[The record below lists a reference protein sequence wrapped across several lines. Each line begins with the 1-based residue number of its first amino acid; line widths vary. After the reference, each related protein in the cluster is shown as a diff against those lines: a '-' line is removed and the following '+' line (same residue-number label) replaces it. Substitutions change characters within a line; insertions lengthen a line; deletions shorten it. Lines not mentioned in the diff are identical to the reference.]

1 MVHRIFTSNLRFE
14 SQSNPGV
21 ITRKSKSVF
30 RYISPTLTSNLL
42 HRHLENPM
50 QTLEAML
57 RPKVA
62 TLPGHIQ
69 AVYVQNAAKLFATVL
84 KSQEGN
90 TNSTAAQETSQ
101 LMIDRLPVFV
111 QSANLEVQ
119 ERVSWID
126 FFFFFFSSG
135 TAPACADLHLCPASP
150 VSSQAS
156 CILQLVKYIQKLQ
169 QKDVEVAEE
178 VSALF
183 AGELNPVAPKAQ
195 KKVPVPEG

>member
-1 MVHRIFTSNLRFE
+1 
-14 SQSNPGV
+14 
-21 ITRKSKSVF
+21 
-30 RYISPTLTSNLL
+30 
-42 HRHLENPM
+42 M

-90 TNSTAAQETSQ
+90 TDSTAAQETSQ

-119 ERVSWID
+119 ERVSWKD
-126 FFFFFFSSG
+126 LARFPQSP
-135 TAPACADLHLCPASP
+135 PARADLHRCPAFPRLLSGLLHP
-150 VSSQAS
+150 AAGQVHPEAAAEGRGGGRGSQRS
-156 CILQLVKYIQKLQ
+156 VCGRTQPRGPQGP
-169 QKDVEVAEE
+169 EE
-178 VSALF
+178 GSRS
-183 AGELNPVAPKAQ
+183 
-195 KKVPVPEG
+195 

>member
-1 MVHRIFTSNLRFE
+1 
-14 SQSNPGV
+14 
-21 ITRKSKSVF
+21 
-30 RYISPTLTSNLL
+30 
-42 HRHLENPM
+42 M

-90 TNSTAAQETSQ
+90 TNSSAAQETSQ

-119 ERVSWID
+119 ERVSWILKKIKIKN
-126 FFFFFFSSG
+126 FVWHGSRGCLQHVLIFTS
-135 TAPACADLHLCPASP
+135 APLLPSPLRHL
-150 VSSQAS
+150 AS
-156 CILQLVKYIQKLQ
+156 CSWSSTSRSCSRRTWRSQRK
-169 QKDVEVAEE
+169 
-178 VSALF
+178 SALCLRENSTPWPPRPRRRF
-183 AGELNPVAPKAQ
+183 LFPRGESAH
-195 KKVPVPEG
+195 

>member
-1 MVHRIFTSNLRFE
+1 MCFGTF
-14 SQSNPGV
+14 P
-21 ITRKSKSVF
+21 
-30 RYISPTLTSNLL
+30 PTLTSNLL

-126 FFFFFFSSG
+126 FFFFFF
-135 TAPACADLHLCPASP
+135 HLARLQHVPIFTSVPLPPSP
-150 VSSQAS
+150 LRRLAS
-156 CILQLVKYIQKLQ
+156 CSWSSTSRSCSRRTWRWQRK
-169 QKDVEVAEE
+169 
-178 VSALF
+178 SALCLRENSTPWPPRPRRRF
-183 AGELNPVAPKAQ
+183 LFPRGESAH
-195 KKVPVPEG
+195 

>member
-1 MVHRIFTSNLRFE
+1 
-14 SQSNPGV
+14 
-21 ITRKSKSVF
+21 
-30 RYISPTLTSNLL
+30 
-42 HRHLENPM
+42 M

-126 FFFFFFSSG
+126 FFFFFFIWHGSSMCRSSPLSRFPHLLSG
-135 TAPACADLHLCPASP
+135 VLHPAAGQVHPEAAAEGRGGGRGSQRSVCGRTQPRGPQGPEEGSCSRGVSRLIKRSP
-150 VSSQAS
+150 TR
-156 CILQLVKYIQKLQ
+156 
-169 QKDVEVAEE
+169 
-178 VSALF
+178 
-183 AGELNPVAPKAQ
+183 AQ
-195 KKVPVPEG
+195 S

>member
-1 MVHRIFTSNLRFE
+1 
-14 SQSNPGV
+14 
-21 ITRKSKSVF
+21 
-30 RYISPTLTSNLL
+30 
-42 HRHLENPM
+42 M

-90 TNSTAAQETSQ
+90 TDSTAAQETSQ
-101 LMIDRLPVFV
+101 LMIDRLPLFV

-119 ERVSWID
+119 ERVRWRRK
-126 FFFFFFSSG
+126 FFPS
-135 TAPACADLHLCPASP
+135 AHQINNCDLHCLTLWP
-150 VSSQAS
+150 QAS

-178 VSALF
+178 VTALF

-195 KKVPVPEG
+195 KKVPVPEGWVWSLHEKCTHKKNIIIILTISYLIAYQGE

>member
-1 MVHRIFTSNLRFE
+1 M
-14 SQSNPGV
+14 
-21 ITRKSKSVF
+21 VF
-30 RYISPTLTSNLL
+30 RYLPPTLTSNLL

-90 TNSTAAQETSQ
+90 TDSTAAQETSQ
-101 LMIDRLPVFV
+101 LLIDRLPVFV

-119 ERVSWID
+119 ERVRWID
-126 FFFFFFSSG
+126 FFCVCVSCTIWTGTSTMHPSSPPSHSPVFFSG
-135 TAPACADLHLCPASP
+135 ILHPAAGQVHPEAAAEGRGGGRG
-150 VSSQAS
+150 SQRSVCRRTQPRGPQGPEEGS
-156 CILQLVKYIQKLQ
+156 C
-169 QKDVEVAEE
+169 
-178 VSALF
+178 S
-183 AGELNPVAPKAQ
+183 
-195 KKVPVPEG
+195 

>member
-1 MVHRIFTSNLRFE
+1 
-14 SQSNPGV
+14 
-21 ITRKSKSVF
+21 
-30 RYISPTLTSNLL
+30 
-42 HRHLENPM
+42 M

-90 TNSTAAQETSQ
+90 TDSTAAQETSQ
-101 LMIDRLPVFV
+101 LMIDRLPLFV

-119 ERVSWID
+119 ERVRQIRLSTFYLSW
-126 FFFFFFSSG
+126 SLQLLP
-135 TAPACADLHLCPASP
+135 TCANLHLCLTVCP
-150 VSSQAS
+150 VQAS

-195 KKVPVPEG
+195 KKVPVPEGWVDSLTQHKNSVIAL

>member
-1 MVHRIFTSNLRFE
+1 
-14 SQSNPGV
+14 
-21 ITRKSKSVF
+21 
-30 RYISPTLTSNLL
+30 
-42 HRHLENPM
+42 M

-84 KSQEGN
+84 NSQEGN
-90 TNSTAAQETSQ
+90 TESTAAQETCQ
-101 LMIDRLPVFV
+101 LMIERLPVFV

-119 ERVSWID
+119 ERVRWTSLLLSMCSAQVWQLHP
-126 FFFFFFSSG
+126 FFL
-135 TAPACADLHLCPASP
+135 TLSP
-150 VSSQAS
+150 FQAS

>member
-1 MVHRIFTSNLRFE
+1 
-14 SQSNPGV
+14 
-21 ITRKSKSVF
+21 
-30 RYISPTLTSNLL
+30 
-42 HRHLENPM
+42 M

-90 TNSTAAQETSQ
+90 TDGTVTQDTSQ
-101 LMIDRLPVFV
+101 LMIERLPVFV

-119 ERVSWID
+119 ERVKTTFVSHLRNNKYL
-126 FFFFFFSSG
+126 
-135 TAPACADLHLCPASP
+135 DLHLLNLMACCV
-150 VSSQAS
+150 VSSRLQAS

-195 KKVPVPEG
+195 KKVPVPEGYVSCYFVRICLCLASVEE